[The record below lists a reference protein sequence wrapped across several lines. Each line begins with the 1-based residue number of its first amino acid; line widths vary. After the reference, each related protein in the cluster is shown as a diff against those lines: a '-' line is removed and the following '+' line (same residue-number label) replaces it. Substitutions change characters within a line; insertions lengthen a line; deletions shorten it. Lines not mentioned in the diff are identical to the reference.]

1 MTASSVLRGER
12 EPPQILDRVIRAALA
27 AADPAAAV
35 RRALTVRRD
44 TLVFGSLL
52 LPLRAVRRIVVVGAG
67 KAAAPMAEAVVAV
80 VAPRPVEGI
89 VIVPEGYAA
98 PAGPVA
104 VREAGH
110 PIPNGAGL
118 RATTEILDLL
128 ATTDERDLVIAVLS
142 GGGSALLVAP
152 EDGLELDDVTTTTE
166 ALLRSGAPIAAV
178 NAVRKRLE
186 RVKGGGLARAA
197 APATLI
203 GLVISDVVGGSLD
216 VIASGPTVPDQSSW
230 QDAAEV
236 IARYRLAEALP
247 PRVLERIR
255 RGVAGAE
262 APPLTAGDPVFA
274 NARTAVI
281 ADNRLAALAA
291 RRAAEAAGFATL
303 LLTTS
308 LEGEASVVGQVLA
321 SILRETRASGSPL
334 APPCCLIAGGETTV
348 TVRGAGRGG
357 RNQELALGA
366 AIGLAGV
373 PGVLLASV
381 GTDGRDGP
389 TDVAGAWV
397 DGETVARGAALGL
410 EATAVLATNDSYR
423 FFATVGGHLRLGPTR
438 TNVNDLV
445 VLLAFSPA

>member
-1 MTASSVLRGER
+1 MTASSLLPGGH
-12 EPPQILDRVIRAALA
+12 EPPAILDRVIRAALA

-52 LPLRAVRRIVVVGAG
+52 LPLRAVRRVLVVGAG
-67 KAAAPMAEAVVAV
+67 KAAAPMAEAVVEAL
-80 VAPRPVEGI
+80 APRPVEGL

-98 PAGPVA
+98 PAGPVV

-110 PIPNGAGL
+110 PIPDRAGQ
-118 RATTEILDLL
+118 RATAEILDLL
-128 ATTDERDLVIAVLS
+128 ATTDERDLVVAVLS

-152 EDGLELDDVTTTTE
+152 EEGLDLDDLATTTA

-178 NAVRKRLE
+178 NAVRKRLD

-216 VIASGPTVPDQSSW
+216 VIASGPTVPDQASW
-230 QDAAEV
+230 QDAAAV
-236 IARYRLAEALP
+236 IARYRLGEALP

-255 RGVAGAE
+255 RGVAGEE

-321 SILRETRASGSPL
+321 SILRETRGSGSPL

-348 TVRGAGRGG
+348 TVRGTGRGG

-366 AIGLAGV
+366 AVGLAGV

-397 DGETVARGAALGL
+397 DGETVARAAAMGL
-410 EATAVLATNDSYR
+410 EATAALANNDSYR

-445 VLLAFSPA
+445 FLLAFSPA